1 MPFSHTKFDDMQVA
15 ILQAAFDQ
23 SCRRL
28 SILPSDKGGRDRV
41 AAAIIVLAQTG
52 QFGPTQLIAYATFEA
67 RDLTKPS

>member
-1 MPFSHTKFDDMQVA
+1 MPFSHTKFDDMQVD

-28 SILPSDKGGRDRV
+28 SILTVRQRRRDRV

-52 QFGPTQLIAYATFEA
+52 QFGSHSANSL
-67 RDLTKPS
+67 RDL